1 MRSKTIKFNGGKDGL
16 DNGWYWDN
24 YLSIRTKIKLNVN
37 FIQYNQLKIWWVNP
51 LTINNKT
58 QKLFKNLEK
67 YL

>member
-1 MRSKTIKFNGGKDGL
+1 MGSKTIKFNGEKDGL

-51 LTINNKT
+51 LIINNKT